1 MTIVLEKKTLINIQS
16 EFKIPSVKKRD
27 QKNLS
32 KIKDEKNEE
41 PEPHNLPAAKQ
52 QARGVCNNKLRQL
65 VLNNRKKKMHL
76 WAAQQN
82 LHLID
87 GDLNQASV
95 PPLFSGIISISN
107 VKEKFMHLL
116 YQPIEQA
123 RDHSI
128 PEKP

>member
-1 MTIVLEKKTLINIQS
+1 VTIVVEKKTLINIQS

-76 WAAQQN
+76 FGGPTKSSS
-82 LHLID
+82 D
-87 GDLNQASV
+87 
-95 PPLFSGIISISN
+95 
-107 VKEKFMHLL
+107 
-116 YQPIEQA
+116 
-123 RDHSI
+123 
-128 PEKP
+128 